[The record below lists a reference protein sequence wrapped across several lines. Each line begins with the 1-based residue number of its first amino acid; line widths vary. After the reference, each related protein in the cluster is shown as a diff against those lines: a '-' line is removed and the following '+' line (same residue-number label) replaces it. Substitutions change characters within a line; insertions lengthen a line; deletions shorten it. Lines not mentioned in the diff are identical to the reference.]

1 MDEKERNTSEKILPI
16 ITEKPNENNN
26 DNTTD
31 IIKVNNNTSNFNGSN
46 KELEK
51 PKSEIRRM
59 PRRLTIRRLNTM
71 PTYED
76 IDVDKY
82 LDYIAT
88 ELNKLNHSLDERMFI
103 DLILNILDQKC
114 AEYKHDNFNRLLFF
128 HIIEFGNFQKD
139 SPILL
144 QEILFK
150 LG

>member
-1 MDEKERNTSEKILPI
+1 
-16 ITEKPNENNN
+16 
-26 DNTTD
+26 
-31 IIKVNNNTSNFNGSN
+31 
-46 KELEK
+46 
-51 PKSEIRRM
+51 
-59 PRRLTIRRLNTM
+59 M